1 MENKINKIYEETN
14 TTFDKDTGEIVI
26 SHNRQIVKIDKTPEF
41 IMLFLKGIP
50 QLLDASLSNMQL
62 KVLWVILSNYV
73 SKNNSLNL
81 STAIKKQIANEIGST
96 YRTVTQYINEL
107 HKKGI
112 ITKIN
117 YEGSPNFFLN
127 PNIFGKGNWFDI
139 KKLRYETAIEYDF
152 EKKTAL
158 QTNKTISVFDTEEHN
173 LKIVEAREEKKDK
186 HTQQTLF
193 VEEE

>member
-1 MENKINKIYEETN
+1 
-14 TTFDKDTGEIVI
+14 
-26 SHNRQIVKIDKTPEF
+26 
-41 IMLFLKGIP
+41 MLFLKGIP

-73 SKNNSLNL
+73 NKNNALSL
-81 STAIKKQIANEIGST
+81 SAGVRKEIAREIDST
-96 YRTVTQYINEL
+96 YRTVSEYINQL
-107 HKKGI
+107 CKKGI
-112 ITKIN
+112 INKVDF
-117 YEGSPNFFLN
+117 EGSPNFFLN
-127 PNIFGKGNWFDI
+127 PHIFGKGNWYDI
-139 KKLRYETAIEYDF
+139 KKLRYETSIEYDF

-158 QTNKTISVFDTEEHN
+158 QTNKTISVFDTEEQT